1 VSELRS
7 RPLRHALKQA
17 AFTGVAGSV
26 LVGAAVAGLAAPAVG
41 SATAPRGAASAQAG
55 GTVPAS
61 TASVKL
67 QGLQLAS
74 STRRVVNRSR
84 ELRTAA
90 SLRGRPYRYGAAGPW
105 AFDCS
110 GYVQYVLKQQGIGM
124 NRTAAAQYR
133 QTAHISRS
141 AARPG
146 DLVFF
151 YGSAGV
157 YHVGIFAGGGR
168 MWVAPH
174 TGTVVQLEKIYGNNW
189 LIGRI
194 V

>member
-1 VSELRS
+1 VSDLRS
-7 RPLRHALKQA
+7 HPLHHALKQVA
-17 AFTGVAGSV
+17 VTGAAGS
-26 LVGAAVAGLAAPAVG
+26 LLLGAAVAGLASGAGGAV
-41 SATAPRGAASAQAG
+41 ATAVPSRAGASGA
-55 GTVPAS
+55 AS
-61 TASVKL
+61 TASVHL
-67 QGLQLAS
+67 SGLQLAS
-74 STRRVVNRSR
+74 SKRRVLDRNRM
-84 ELRTAA
+84 LRTAA

-110 GYVQYVLKQQGIGM
+110 GYVQYVLKQQGILM

-133 QTAHISRS
+133 QTVHISRS

-151 YGSAGV
+151 YGRYGV
-157 YHVGIFAGGGR
+157 YHVGIFAGNGR

-189 LIGRI
+189 VIGRI
-194 V
+194 F